1 MNDTPTW
8 NNVAILHVKVIMRS
22 KNITRYHRCEGAAM
36 LLRIA
41 SVQYINHSLSV
52 AVAKVAVMRRS
63 QMHLEY
69 V

>member
-1 MNDTPTW
+1 MSDTPTW
-8 NNVAILHVKVIMRS
+8 NNVPILYVKVIMRS
-22 KNITRYHRCEGAAM
+22 KNIARYHRRECAAM

-52 AVAKVAVMRRS
+52 AVAKVAVIRRS